1 MGEIANSFYSS
12 LNTLNAMDEQ
22 HTQNQL
28 AKQAGTAMAGGDY
41 TGAANAFY
49 KGGDVANGMKVQDA
63 GSQLQD
69 QQRKREAEGA
79 LAIAKGVRGIV
90 ASGKAGDPNDPA
102 TYQKAYQAAMQYA
115 PSLGVDPKHLQQMA
129 PAFQADPQGFL
140 NFMEAQAQKELVKG
154 ENGEI
159 GTYNKDT
166 GAYNQIHGP
175 TKPITYKAD
184 EYVYMPGQGV
194 QPGTAGQ
201 AAPAQP
207 AAGGGAFDAPGFIKS
222 FVLPHEGG
230 LNPSDI
236 NGSPT
241 NFGINQKAN
250 PGVNVAKLT
259 PDGAAQIYQNKYLP
273 MSGAANLPP
282 ALAGP
287 VLDTAIINPSKAKQF
302 LAQSGGDPN
311 KFMDLREAWLNNLAA
326 KSPGAAKY
334 AQAWSKRN
342 ADLRSYI
349 AQQGGAA
356 AGAQQASAPTQPSI
370 PGYQL
375 IHSPEAAAGDDSALD
390 GQTIDLLAGR
400 YLKDGTLP
408 PMGMG
413 KAAAANRS
421 AILKAASAKAKELG
435 INADDLVAGTVS
447 VKAGASALQKVA
459 GTTELIRASEQT
471 VEKNLQIALRLSHK
485 VGGPTGVPVFNRWI
499 QSGRKNI
506 AGDADV
512 AALNQAVGTVADEYA
527 KVMTTTNGAGAGM
540 TSDSARNEAYK
551 RINAAMTPQQ
561 LEAVVGV
568 MRQEMQNRL
577 QSYQETQT
585 GILNSIRGV
594 NSANGGSQQAAT
606 QAPPADR
613 PPLSAFQR

>member
-28 AKQAGTAMAGGDY
+28 AKQAGTALAGGDY
-41 TGAANAFY
+41 AGAANAYY

-63 GSQLQD
+63 GAQLQD

-102 TYQKAYQAAMQYA
+102 TYQRAYQAAMQYA

-166 GAYNQIHGP
+166 GVYNQIHGP
-175 TKPITYKAD
+175 GKPITYKAD
-184 EYVYMPGQGV
+184 EASTCLARASSRALRVRPRPLSRPQV
-194 QPGTAGQ
+194 
-201 AAPAQP
+201 AAPLMP
-207 AAGGGAFDAPGFIKS
+207 RGFIKS

-326 KSPGAAKY
+326 KSPAAAKY

-349 AQQGGAA
+349 AQHIGGDRACHSGPGRRHSGLQAGPQGSGEGRQPRTA
-356 AGAQQASAPTQPSI
+356 AGAVDPVNIVKGLIEGRIAPAD
-370 PGYQL
+370 
-375 IHSPEAAAGDDSALD
+375 PEGRDDAV
-390 GQTIDLLAGR
+390 LAG
-400 YLKDGTLP
+400 
-408 PMGMG
+408 
-413 KAAAANRS
+413 AA
-421 AILKAASAKAKELG
+421 
-435 INADDLVAGTVS
+435 
-447 VKAGASALQKVA
+447 
-459 GTTELIRASEQT
+459 
-471 VEKNLQIALRLSHK
+471 
-485 VGGPTGVPVFNRWI
+485 
-499 QSGRKNI
+499 
-506 AGDADV
+506 
-512 AALNQAVGTVADEYA
+512 
-527 KVMTTTNGAGAGM
+527 
-540 TSDSARNEAYK
+540 
-551 RINAAMTPQQ
+551 
-561 LEAVVGV
+561 
-568 MRQEMQNRL
+568 
-577 QSYQETQT
+577 
-585 GILNSIRGV
+585 
-594 NSANGGSQQAAT
+594 
-606 QAPPADR
+606 
-613 PPLSAFQR
+613 